1 MAFTVQ
7 IMEDGPRN
15 AILWIDGV
23 GDSAVT
29 AVITTAQL
37 GYVDQARLQRA
48 QGLRIDRIEWDI
60 NNADG
65 TTPGW
70 IDLLWDATTDAS
82 AYHMVGRANKYFKD
96 FGGLHPAAG
105 LAGNTGGINLV
116 TQGLGDAV
124 TGGAYTI
131 ILYLVK
137 LLPNP

>member
-1 MAFTVQ
+1 MTAPIVR

-23 GDSAVT
+23 DNNASST
-29 AVITTAQL
+29 LITTAQL

-60 NNADG
+60 DSADAAP
-65 TTPGW
+65 PGVVE
-70 IDLLWDATTDAS
+70 LLWDATTPAV

-96 FGGLHPAAG
+96 FGGLHAPTG
-105 LAGNTGGINLV
+105 LAGATGSINIVSTGI
-116 TQGLGDAV
+116 A